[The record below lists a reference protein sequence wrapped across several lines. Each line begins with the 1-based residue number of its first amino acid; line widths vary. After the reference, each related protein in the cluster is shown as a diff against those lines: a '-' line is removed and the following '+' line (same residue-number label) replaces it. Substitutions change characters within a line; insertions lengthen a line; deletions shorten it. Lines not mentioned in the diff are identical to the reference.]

1 MNPTIALMEQ
11 VFANPPKP
19 FDPVNQTLKGWAV
32 FCLRDRGFKVVTFS
46 PKSDFIVE
54 SKAGDLSFNVTQDP
68 EAAIA
73 GAIGWIIVDA
83 SNTTAKVLAPS
94 TAG

>member
-54 SKAGDLSFNVTQDP
+54 SKAGDLSFKVTQDP
-68 EAAIA
+68 EAVEA
-73 GAIGWIIVDA
+73 GEIGWILVDPSHLRATIVA
-83 SNTTAKVLAPS
+83 PTA
-94 TAG
+94 

>member
-1 MNPTIALMEQ
+1 MNPTIALMET

-46 PKSDFIVE
+46 PKCDFVVE
-54 SKAGDLSFNVTQDP
+54 SKSGELPFKVTQDP
-68 EAAIA
+68 DEAIA
-73 GAIGWIIVDA
+73 GPIGWVVVTGAGAIV
-83 SNTTAKVLAPS
+83 VAPV
-94 TAG
+94 